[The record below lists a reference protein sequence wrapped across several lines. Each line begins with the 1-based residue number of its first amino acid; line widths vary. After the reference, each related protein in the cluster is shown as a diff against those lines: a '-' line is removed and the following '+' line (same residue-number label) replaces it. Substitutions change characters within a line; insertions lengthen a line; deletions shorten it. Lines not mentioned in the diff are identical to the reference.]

1 MHCLEYWNKSL
12 MYIGKSRGSRILPKI
27 TNFGGDVM
35 LFLIDVKLYVKI
47 RCKSILFKSTGAENL
62 MFYHFATM

>member
-1 MHCLEYWNKSL
+1 MQCLEYWNKSL
-12 MYIGKSRGSRILPKI
+12 MYIGKSRGPRMLPKI

-47 RCKSILFKSTGAENL
+47 IANQFCLNQQVLKI
-62 MFYHFATM
+62 